1 MTVRAHKPEFNFREK
16 LKELD
21 YSHLPYE
28 KIQPGGVVQMISK
41 EWPHS
46 GAGNEHETSSSSYQP
61 SKFSITIYPKFADS
75 LIRITSVP
83 NVKENGGSNYHN
95 IAIYRSI
102 NDGPWVYAP
111 NPNST
116 SNGLVTYRFN
126 GLSLYYDSVALDM
139 FDRPN
144 TTGKVEYKIYHR
156 NSGGS
161 YTVRVGENGAYEYMC
176 ATEIRQGIKEDGE

>member
-46 GAGNEHETSSSSYQP
+46 GTGNESETSSSSYQP
-61 SKFSITIYPKFADS
+61 TKFTITIYPKFINS
-75 LIRITSVP
+75 LIRITTNP
-83 NVKENGGSNYHN
+83 NTKNNGGSNYHN
-95 IAIYRSI
+95 LAIYRSI
-102 NDGPWVYAP
+102 NDGPWEYAP
-111 NPNST
+111 NPSST
-116 SNGLVTYRFN
+116 SNGLVTYRFS
-126 GLSLYYDSVALDM
+126 GISLMYDNVPLDM

-144 TTGKVEYKIYHR
+144 TTGKVEYKVYHR
-156 NSGGS
+156 NSGGN

-176 ATEIRQGIKEDGE
+176 ATEIRQGIKEDGD